1 LGFFSLILPGRSEAA
16 KKKTWPS
23 GRFEV
28 RGSRHGC
35 RYRGIAGS
43 AFASDEMRSMSLALT
58 LGLIYF
64 LSELLLTIT
73 RRGRSKTGE
82 KQDRSTLRVLWIVI
96 MISIGAGVFIA
107 GNWRGGALAHGRVFE
122 IAGVVL
128 FAAGLIFRWW
138 AIVTLGRFFT
148 VDVVVEKDHELVER
162 GPFRFVRHPSY
173 TGVLLA
179 FVGFALTLRNWG
191 AILVVLVPIFI
202 AFVRRMNVEE
212 HALSQALGERYREY
226 MKRTKRLVPFIY

>member
-1 LGFFSLILPGRSEAA
+1 MRLSLI
-16 KKKTWPS
+16 
-23 GRFEV
+23 
-28 RGSRHGC
+28 
-35 RYRGIAGS
+35 
-43 AFASDEMRSMSLALT
+43 
-58 LGLIYF
+58 LGLIYLVSEIS
-64 LSELLLTIT
+64 LSVT

-96 MISIGAGVFIA
+96 MISISAGVFIA
-107 GNWRGGALAHGRVFE
+107 GNWRAGALPYGRVFA

-148 VDVVVEKDHELVER
+148 VDVTIEKDHELVER

-191 AILVVLVPIFI
+191 AILVVLVPIFA
-202 AFVRRMNVEE
+202 AFIRRMNVEE
-212 HALSQALGERYREY
+212 EALARALGERYERY
-226 MKRTKRLVPFIY
+226 MKRTRRLVPFIY